1 MDKFLYDIWLTSC
14 VMVNPDY
21 VNTALEMYSD
31 AKLVYE
37 NKEKLPSKIAEKLK
51 VFSLNDAKDVIKQCM
66 ANNIEIIDRKS
77 QFYPNYLLNSD
88 AAPHI
93 LYVMGNKELLKRPLV
108 SITGSR
114 RANFEGKENARKFS
128 QSLSLVGL
136 GVVTGFADGIEE
148 EVIRS
153 VKEVITVLPC
163 GILKPYPRT
172 HSRLIK
178 EVVNNGGVVVSPF
191 MPKLS
196 AYKWNFR
203 YRNRILA
210 AISQSTLIVQACEG
224 SATNMTF
231 GFCADYSRTC
241 YAIPGPI
248 NDKYYTSTNEYLKM
262 GASLVTSPV
271 DIINDYGISL
281 LEERTQTKPKEYNFN
296 ENQQKIVNVLKEN
309 DLSCDTICL
318 KTGLDTGVVLT
329 EILMLELEDVVV
341 RLDDDT
347 IKLII
352 KE

>member
-14 VMVNPDY
+14 VMGNPSY
-21 VNTALEMYSD
+21 VNVALEQYKD
-31 AKLVYE
+31 AKSVYE
-37 NKEKLPSKIAEKLK
+37 NRQKLPQKISEKLE
-51 VFSLNDAKDVIKQCM
+51 VFSLNDAKDVIKQCEE
-66 ANNIEIIDRKS
+66 NNIEIIDRES
-77 QFYPNYLLNSD
+77 EFYPEYLLNSD
-88 AAPHI
+88 IAPHI
-93 LYVMGNKELLKRPLV
+93 LYVLGNKELLKRPLV

-114 RANFEGKENARKFS
+114 RANFDGKENARKFS

-136 GVVTGFADGIEE
+136 GIVTGFADGIEE

-153 VKEVITVLPC
+153 VKEAITVLPS
-163 GILKPYPRT
+163 GILNPYPKA

-178 EVVNNGGVVVSPF
+178 DVVKNGGLVVSPF

-203 YRNRILA
+203 FRNRILA
-210 AISQSTLIVQACEG
+210 AISQSTLIIQACEG

-262 GASLVTSPV
+262 GASLVTNPV
-271 DIINDYGISL
+271 DIISDYGIAL
-281 LEERTQTKPKEYNFN
+281 QTENIQQETKEYNFN
-296 ENQQKIVNVLKEN
+296 ENQQKIVNVLRDS
-309 DLSCDTICL
+309 DLSCDAICM
-318 KTGLDTGVVLT
+318 KTGLDTGTVLT

-341 RLDDDT
+341 RLDDDK

>member
-14 VMVNPDY
+14 VMGNPSY
-21 VNTALEMYSD
+21 ANAALEQYPT

-37 NKEKLPSKIAEKLK
+37 NREKLPQNIAEKLDT
-51 VFSLNDAKDVIKQCM
+51 FSLRDAEDVIKQCK
-66 ANNIEIIDRKS
+66 ANNIEIIDRES
-77 QFYPNYLLNSD
+77 EFYPEYLQNSD
-88 AAPHI
+88 IAPHI
-93 LYVMGNKELLKRPLV
+93 LYMLGNKELFKRPLI

-114 RANFEGKENARKFS
+114 RANFDGKENARKFS

-153 VKEVITVLPC
+153 VKDVITIMPC
-163 GILKPYPRT
+163 GILNPYPKT

-178 EVVNNGGVVVSPF
+178 EVVKNGGLVVSPF

-203 YRNRILA
+203 FRNRILA

-262 GASLVTSPV
+262 GALLVTSPV
-271 DIINDYGISL
+271 DIINDYGIN
-281 LEERTQTKPKEYNFN
+281 TQTESTQKETKEYNFN
-296 ENQQKIVNVLKEN
+296 ENQQKIIEVLREKS
-309 DLSCDTICL
+309 LSCDGICIE
-318 KTGLDTGVVLT
+318 TGLDTGTVLT

-341 RLDDDT
+341 RLDDDK
-347 IKLII
+347 INLII